1 MITYRKLI
9 KEDLEKV
16 SDIDR
21 SEPIDESYILENGT
35 LKISENKKD
44 VPNWDD
50 EKRNEVKNRIENA
63 LNQGGIAYGAYDEDK
78 LVGLASLSKK
88 IISAGRAQLL
98 TFHVDRK
105 HRGMG
110 IGGKLFDL
118 IVSEANT
125 LGVRGVYISASSKKN
140 SVDFYLHKG
149 CVLTKDIDQELL
161 LEEPMDI
168 HMEYLFS

>member
-9 KEDLEKV
+9 IEDLEKV

-21 SEPIDESYILENGT
+21 SEPEDDSYILENEE
-35 LKISENKKD
+35 LKISENKKE

-50 EKRNEVKNRIENA
+50 EKRNEISKRIENA
-63 LNQGGIAYGAYDEDK
+63 LTEGGIAYGAYDEDK

-88 IISAGRAQLL
+88 VISGERVQLL

-118 IVSEANT
+118 IVSEAKT

-149 CVLTKDIDQELL
+149 CKLTKDIDQELFQ
-161 LEEPMDI
+161 EEPMDI
-168 HMEYLFS
+168 HMEYLF

>member
-1 MITYRKLI
+1 MIEYKKI
-9 KEDLEKV
+9 VKEDLDRIG
-16 SDIDR
+16 DIDR
-21 SEPIDESYILENGT
+21 SEPIDDSFIIENEE
-35 LKISENKKD
+35 LKVSGIKKE
-44 VPNWDD
+44 VPNWDE
-50 EKRNEVKNRIENA
+50 EKRTEVKNRIGNA
-63 LNQGGIAYGAYDEDK
+63 LNDGGIGYAAYDEDN

-88 IISAGRAQLL
+88 VISRDRVQLL

-118 IVSEANT
+118 ILSEAKN
-125 LGVRGVYISASSKKN
+125 LGVRGIYISASSKKN

-149 CVLTKDIDQELL
+149 CKITKDIDKDLL

-168 HMEYLFS
+168 HMEYLF

>member
-1 MITYRKLI
+1 MIVNKKLV
-9 KEDLEKV
+9 KEDLEKIG
-16 SDIDR
+16 DIDR
-21 SEPIDESYILENGT
+21 SEPIDESYILENGE
-35 LKISENKKD
+35 LMISENKKE
-44 VPNWDD
+44 VPNWDE

-63 LNQGGIAYGAYDEDK
+63 LNEGGIAYGAYEEDK

-88 IISAGRAQLL
+88 VISGDRVQLL

-118 IVSEANT
+118 IVSEAKT
-125 LGVRGVYISASSKKN
+125 LGVRGVYVSASSKKN

-149 CVLTKDIDQELL
+149 CILTKDIDEELL
-161 LEEPMDI
+161 QEEPMDI
-168 HMEYLFS
+168 HMEYLF

>member
-1 MITYRKLI
+1 MIVNKKLV
-9 KEDLEKV
+9 KEDLEKIG
-16 SDIDR
+16 DIDR
-21 SEPIDESYILENGT
+21 SEPIDESYILENGE
-35 LKISENKKD
+35 LKISENKKE
-44 VPNWDD
+44 VPNWDE

-63 LNQGGIAYGAYDEDK
+63 LNEGGIAYGAYEEDK

-88 IISAGRAQLL
+88 VISGDRVQLL

-118 IVSEANT
+118 IVSEAKT
-125 LGVRGVYISASSKKN
+125 LGVRGVYVSASSKKN

-149 CVLTKDIDQELL
+149 CILTKDIDEELL
-161 LEEPMDI
+161 QEEPMDI
-168 HMEYLFS
+168 HMEYLF

>member
-1 MITYRKLI
+1 MIVNKKLV
-9 KEDLEKV
+9 KEDLEKIG
-16 SDIDR
+16 DIDR
-21 SEPIDESYILENGT
+21 SEPIDESYILENGE
-35 LKISENKKD
+35 LKISENKKE
-44 VPNWDD
+44 VPNWDE

-63 LNQGGIAYGAYDEDK
+63 LEKGGIAYGAYEEDK

-88 IISAGRAQLL
+88 VISGDRVQLL

-118 IVSEANT
+118 IVSEAKT
-125 LGVRGVYISASSKKN
+125 LEVRGIYISASSKKN

-149 CVLTKDIDQELL
+149 CILTKDIDEELL
-161 LEEPMDI
+161 QEEPMDI
-168 HMEYLFS
+168 HMEYLF

>member
-1 MITYRKLI
+1 MIVNKKLV
-9 KEDLEKV
+9 KEDLEKIG
-16 SDIDR
+16 DIDR
-21 SEPIDESYILENGT
+21 SEPIDESYILENGE
-35 LKISENKKD
+35 LKISENKKE
-44 VPNWDD
+44 VPNWDE

-63 LNQGGIAYGAYDEDK
+63 LEKGGIAYGAYEEDK

-88 IISAGRAQLL
+88 VISGDRVQLL

-118 IVSEANT
+118 IVSEAKT
-125 LGVRGVYISASSKKN
+125 LGVRGVYVSASSKKN

-149 CVLTKDIDQELL
+149 CILTKDIDEELL
-161 LEEPMDI
+161 QEEPMDI
-168 HMEYLFS
+168 HMEYLF

>member
-1 MITYRKLI
+1 MIIYRKILN
-9 KEDLEKV
+9 EDLNRV
-16 SDIDR
+16 VDIDR
-21 SEPIDESYILENGT
+21 SEPLDESYMLNNGE
-35 LKISENKKD
+35 LKINGEKKD
-44 VPNWDD
+44 VKDWDD
-50 EKRNEVKNRIENA
+50 EKRNEVKNRIEKA
-63 LNQGGIAYGAYDEDK
+63 LNEAGIAYGAYDEDR

-88 IISAGRAQLL
+88 VISVDRVQLL

-118 IVSEANT
+118 IVSEAKT

-140 SVDFYLHKG
+140 SVDFYFHKG
-149 CVLTKDIDQELL
+149 CKVTKDIDQELL

-168 HMEYLFS
+168 HMEYLF